1 MDHSYR
7 TFDLRTREISR
18 PNGPQYRTFGLR
30 TWEISRPCE
39 PQYRTFGFRTM
50 AHLYIVYETKVT
62 YKPRMSRGPT
72 MAKLCRFVKLNDR
85 FNAQVFTFLL
95 PGRILRE
102 FTPDIYSKD
111 FVYGYQRWNV
121 SFVRTDRHIGAFL
134 RLQTPSQGL
143 RCRMDFS
150 FTVINSAG
158 VPDMM
163 FAETPSHWY
172 KCGHKPGAGLK
183 RIEPTTFNR
192 TLCRSSVIYS
202 QLIGDHFTK
211 NVSFI
216 EKSCEFSPEANVF
229 GRKTFTEI
237 DDLIKRN
244 FLQESGDLLVEVE
257 MRNIHSIY
265 ECFLRLP
272 KEGSTN
278 SSSSK
283 NEYGDRMESTYFM
296 FGLSDWSISLFPDNS
311 VAEADGSVEVQ
322 LQRHTSFDHLCYVR
336 YRIILGDE
344 GTFDSGDLEQVLD
357 ASGLGEPFTIG
368 ASVHRLSR
376 GRSTLRVKVEM
387 ISVVSVSEVYLNVLN
402 RGAKQHGA
410 HCYDRDKQAWMM
422 EADTTGKYLTMRLFY
437 TDISHVP
444 RKFSRYVGWNIRMV
458 SKVTNARPRRTLDG
472 PYSKYYVQQEVDDG
486 CVIKTDISLDENRPK
501 YYVGSDRGSFKG
513 DHISQ
518 QNVSKPG
525 LSCHKKY
532 FNFLSC
538 GPDTFTLTTVEVSSI
553 PDHQTTSSDRQNNS
567 ALSDY

>member
-1 MDHSYR
+1 
-7 TFDLRTREISR
+7 
-18 PNGPQYRTFGLR
+18 
-30 TWEISRPCE
+30 
-39 PQYRTFGFRTM
+39 
-50 AHLYIVYETKVT
+50 
-62 YKPRMSRGPT
+62 MSRGPT

-111 FVYGYQRWNV
+111 YVYGYHRWKV

-134 RLQTPSQGL
+134 KLQTASQGL

-150 FTVINSAG
+150 FTV
-158 VPDMM
+158 V
-163 FAETPSHWY
+163 
-172 KCGHKPGAGLK
+172 
-183 RIEPTTFNR
+183 NR
-192 TLCRSSVIYS
+192 
-202 QLIGDHFTK
+202 DHFTK
-211 NVSFI
+211 NISFI
-216 EKSCEFSPEANVF
+216 EKSCEFTPDASVF

-257 MRNIHSIY
+257 MRNIQSIY

-283 NEYGDRMESTYFM
+283 HGYGDRMESTYFM

-357 ASGLGEPFTIG
+357 ASGQGEPFTIG

-387 ISVVSVSEVYLNVLN
+387 ISVVSVSEVYLNVFN
-402 RGAKQHGA
+402 RGGSKQVGA

-422 EADTTGKYLTMRLFY
+422 EADTTGKYLTLRLYY

-458 SKVTNARPRRTLDG
+458 SKATNSRPRRTLDG
-472 PYSKYYVQQEVDDG
+472 PYSKYYVQQEVDEG
-486 CVIKTDISLDENRPK
+486 SVIRTDISLE
-501 YYVGSDRGSFKG
+501 
-513 DHISQ
+513 
-518 QNVSKPG
+518 
-525 LSCHKKY
+525 
-532 FNFLSC
+532 
-538 GPDTFTLTTVEVSSI
+538 EVSRSKFMKGRNAI
-553 PDHQTTSSDRQNNS
+553 PT
-567 ALSDY
+567 